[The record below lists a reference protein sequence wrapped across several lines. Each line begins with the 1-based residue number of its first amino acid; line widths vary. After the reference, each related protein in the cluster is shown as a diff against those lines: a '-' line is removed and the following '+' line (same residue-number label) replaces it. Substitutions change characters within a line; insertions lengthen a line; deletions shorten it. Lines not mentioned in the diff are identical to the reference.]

1 MPNTKQM
8 EYQLRI
14 YTFAVVI
21 VFMIASIGFQLINFG
36 LLKWVDDEHTVTL
49 LARLCFTVSWFV
61 LYFYLRFMNRKFLK
75 KYNTMLESRAYA
87 TEQVFKN
94 NQIFTQEEYL
104 IMKDLVMDFEK
115 SNNVEH
121 K

>member
-36 LLKWVDDEHTVTL
+36 VLHWIDDDHMIKLLS
-49 LARLCFTVSWFV
+49 RLCFTVSWFI
-61 LYFYLRFMNRKFLK
+61 LYFYLRFMNHKFLK

-94 NQIFTQEEYL
+94 QQILTQEDYL
-104 IMKDLVMDFEK
+104 IIKDLVADYEK
-115 SNNVEH
+115 SHIDED
-121 K
+121 